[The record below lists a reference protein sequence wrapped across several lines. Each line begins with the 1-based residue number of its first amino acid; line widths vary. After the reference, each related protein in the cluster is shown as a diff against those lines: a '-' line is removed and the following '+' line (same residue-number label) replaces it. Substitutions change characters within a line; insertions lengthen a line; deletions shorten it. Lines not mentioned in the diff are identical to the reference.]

1 MAQPEGRFARLDGA
15 SNSVRRLKNLCTQRP
30 AGRPRF
36 RGSYRALLSGAVFYM
51 SDLVRAQKDDYPLI
65 LANAVNLA
73 KDRGAW
79 FQ

>member
-1 MAQPEGRFARLDGA
+1 
-15 SNSVRRLKNLCTQRP
+15 
-30 AGRPRF
+30 
-36 RGSYRALLSGAVFYM
+36 M
-51 SDLVRAQKDDYPLI
+51 SDLVRAQKEDYPLI

>member
-1 MAQPEGRFARLDGA
+1 
-15 SNSVRRLKNLCTQRP
+15 
-30 AGRPRF
+30 
-36 RGSYRALLSGAVFYM
+36 M
-51 SDLVRAQKDDYPLI
+51 SDLVRAKNPLI

>member
-1 MAQPEGRFARLDGA
+1 
-15 SNSVRRLKNLCTQRP
+15 VRK
-30 AGRPRF
+30 
-36 RGSYRALLSGAVFYM
+36 
-51 SDLVRAQKDDYPLI
+51 KDDYPLI